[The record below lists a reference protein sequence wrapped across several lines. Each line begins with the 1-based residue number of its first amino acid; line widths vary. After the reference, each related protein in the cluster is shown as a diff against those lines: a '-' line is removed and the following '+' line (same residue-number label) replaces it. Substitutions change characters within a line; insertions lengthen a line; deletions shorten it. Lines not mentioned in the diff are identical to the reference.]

1 MKIIQKTEHL
11 LKLKK
16 GINLS
21 GVLFASVWVTG
32 FSGLPLSM
40 ILIRMSSSGVERL
53 SCRKI
58 EPKIATCEIST
69 SSFMGLV
76 KGKLDLIE
84 QVKEARVDKIET
96 TDSDEN
102 PTFNENVFLVTSQG
116 NLYLPYHTVKD
127 AELFNKYI
135 QTSVGALVIEKD
147 NRLSNIRSIL
157 FGGGVVVIFFATISF
172 LFHPFFSVETY
183 IPFFSVETYIFD
195 KNARILTIKKRGI
208 RVNEV
213 TERSLSEI
221 SEVKLEEV
229 EVHKIEH
236 MDAYTLYQV
245 RLLMNGGDILSL
257 GGISNQKEQQKM
269 ADLIRSYLDGRS
281 PKSITSDK

>member
-11 LKLKK
+11 LKLKN

-21 GVLFASVWVTG
+21 GVLFAAVLVTG
-32 FSGLPLSM
+32 FSGLPLLM

-53 SCRKI
+53 SCKKI
-58 EPKIATCEIST
+58 ERKIATCEIST

-96 TDSDEN
+96 TDSDGN

-116 NLYLPYHTVKD
+116 NLYLPYHTVKN

-135 QTSVGALVIEKD
+135 QISVGTLVIEKD
-147 NRLSNIRSIL
+147 NRLSNIGSIL
-157 FGGGVVVIFFATISF
+157 FRGGFVVILFATIYF
-172 LFHPFFSVETY
+172 FFH
-183 IPFFSVETYIFD
+183 PFFSVETYIFD

-229 EVHKIEH
+229 EVHKIEP

-281 PKSITSDK
+281 PKSITSDN

>member
-21 GVLFASVWVTG
+21 GVLFAAVWLTG
-32 FSGLPLSM
+32 FWGLPLSM

-96 TDSDEN
+96 TDSDGN

-147 NRLSNIRSIL
+147 NRLSKL
-157 FGGGVVVIFFATISF
+157 FEGGLVVIFFATLSF

-229 EVHKIEH
+229 EVYKIEG

-257 GGISNQKEQQKM
+257 GVISNQKEQQKM

-281 PKSITSDK
+281 N